1 MPIRYNLI
9 HRYMIVYYFSQTRF
23 EGGSMS
29 EKQGIL
35 NNLKS
40 GQTWLRGIFMLL
52 FVLIYSVTEVIVF
65 LVVLLQFLFVLF
77 TGQQNTR
84 LRDFG
89 EGLSIFIY
97 QIMSY
102 WTYNSEERPFPFAQ
116 WPGGDET

>member
-1 MPIRYNLI
+1 MLRNHII
-9 HRYMIVYYFSQTRF
+9 HYFSLIRL

-40 GQTWLRGIFMLL
+40 GQTWLRGLFMLL
-52 FVLIYSVTEVIVF
+52 FALIYSVTEVIVF
-65 LVVLLQFLFVLF
+65 VVVLLQFFFVLF

-84 LRDFG
+84 LRAFG
-89 EGLSIFIY
+89 EGLSVFIY

-102 WTYNSEERPFPFAQ
+102 WTYNSEEKPFPFAQ
-116 WPGGDET
+116 WPGGGDEA

>member
-1 MPIRYNLI
+1 
-9 HRYMIVYYFSQTRF
+9 
-23 EGGSMS
+23 MS
-29 EKQGIL
+29 EQKGVL
-35 NNLKS
+35 DNFLS
-40 GQTWLRGIFMLL
+40 GKTWLRGVFMLL

-65 LVVLLQFLFVLF
+65 VVVLLQFLFVLF

-89 EGLSIFIY
+89 EGLSVFVY

-116 WPGGDET
+116 WPGGGDAASEE